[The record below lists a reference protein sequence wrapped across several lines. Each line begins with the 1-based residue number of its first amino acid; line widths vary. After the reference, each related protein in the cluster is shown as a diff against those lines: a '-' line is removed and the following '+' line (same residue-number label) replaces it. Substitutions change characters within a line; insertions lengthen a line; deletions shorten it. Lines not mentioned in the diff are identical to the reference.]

1 MLRDEEKELIVRF
14 IGMDSYDDA
23 IIFEI
28 HKMNNNQGI
37 ISILHFKMAQLK

>member
-1 MLRDEEKELIVRF
+1 MLRYEAKELIVRF

-28 HKMNNNQGI
+28 QKMNVNRVI
-37 ISILHFKMAQLK
+37 ISILHFKTVKLK